1 MSDEKP
7 LTKKQRAALTQ
18 IAHRVLCNDE
28 AACSWD
34 FGSTTINTL
43 RKRELI
49 EVVCSRCRPTATG
62 LELTKSW
69 CSSPL

>member
-43 RKRELI
+43 RKRGLI
-49 EVVCSRCRPTATG
+49 AVERSRCRPTAAG
-62 LELTKSW
+62 LVLAKQW
-69 CSSPL
+69 RSSPL